1 MIRLG
6 SDNQDISN
14 TVTYVFYESIFGLLP
29 SLVPLFDPENIQVL
43 QVYVPTFDVHLELNS
58 KRPKHMM

>member
-29 SLVPLFDPENIQVL
+29 SLVPLFDPENILVL
-43 QVYVPTFDVHLELNS
+43 QVCLSQPCASRIEL
-58 KRPKHMM
+58 KTIKT